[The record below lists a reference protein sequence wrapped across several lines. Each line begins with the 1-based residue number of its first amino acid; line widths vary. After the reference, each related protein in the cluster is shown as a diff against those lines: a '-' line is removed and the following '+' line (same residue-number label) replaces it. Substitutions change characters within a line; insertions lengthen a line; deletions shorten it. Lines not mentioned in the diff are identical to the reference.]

1 MFRPGHVVVCLTPN
15 LLSFVFLLMPL
26 QLICSLAQQKLLS
39 QEHGHCRVP
48 HGYAQNRKLSWWV
61 MNQRAQYQLLPHG
74 KASWLSQNRIRLM
87 NILGFDWNPIIG
99 KS

>member
-1 MFRPGHVVVCLTPN
+1 
-15 LLSFVFLLMPL
+15 
-26 QLICSLAQQKLLS
+26 
-39 QEHGHCRVP
+39 
-48 HGYAQNRKLSWWV
+48 
-61 MNQRAQYQLLPHG
+61 MNQRAQYQRLRQG

>member
-1 MFRPGHVVVCLTPN
+1 
-15 LLSFVFLLMPL
+15 
-26 QLICSLAQQKLLS
+26 
-39 QEHGHCRVP
+39 
-48 HGYAQNRKLSWWV
+48 
-61 MNQRAQYQLLPHG
+61 MNQRAQYQLLRHG